1 MRFKYLLPA
10 CFLLVFATGSCD
22 LLKTRDPQPPSQ
34 GNTANPPAASPQILI
49 ANLQA
54 CFANKNFSDYEKIFA
69 DLSTDGRTY
78 VFVPTQEASASYSAI
93 FSRWTTEAELN
104 YFRKV
109 MASVSSGFTPTV
121 SFTNSVTTTF
131 LSDSALYEADYSVFI
146 TPTTYSGHV
155 RFSTLLNK
163 NTGTW
168 VLDRWEDL
176 QSSNSAALT
185 WSDLKGQFS
194 Q

>member
-1 MRFKYLLPA
+1 MHSNFLLPL
-10 CFLLVFATGSCD
+10 CLLLAFAAGSCD

-34 GNTANPPAASPQILI
+34 GNTANPPATQPDILI
-49 ANLQA
+49 ANLQT
-54 CFANKNFSDYEKIFA
+54 CFANKNINDYEKIFS
-69 DLSTDGRTY
+69 DLTTDGRTY

-93 FSRWTTEAELN
+93 FSRWTTDSELN

-131 LSDSALYEADYSVFI
+131 QSDSALFEADYSLFI

-168 VLDRWEDL
+168 VVDRWEDL
-176 QSSNSAALT
+176 QSANSTAPT